1 MACVCYYFIDAEKYD
16 ADLYLMWR
24 GGFRMGEGGSPG
36 GGGGGGGARLSH
48 TSEKH
53 PRAILAELS
62 ALRRHRELCDVVLNV
77 ANRKLFA
84 HRSLL
89 HLFLFRSLL
98 RSRSDHYKA
107 IPTLILL
114 E

>member
-1 MACVCYYFIDAEKYD
+1 
-16 ADLYLMWR
+16 
-24 GGFRMGEGGSPG
+24 MGEGGSPG

-53 PRAILAELS
+53 PRAILGELS

-84 HRSLL
+84 HRS
-89 HLFLFRSLL
+89 HYRSSYSL
-98 RSRSDHYKA
+98 D
-107 IPTLILL
+107 LIDEALKL
-114 E
+114 IWPAGCR